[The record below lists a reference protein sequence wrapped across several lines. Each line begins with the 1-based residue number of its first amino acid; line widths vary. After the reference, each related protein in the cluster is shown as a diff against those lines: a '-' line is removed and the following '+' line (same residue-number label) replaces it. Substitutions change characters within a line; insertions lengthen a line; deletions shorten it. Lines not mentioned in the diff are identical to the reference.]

1 MFIGLK
7 FNYNIHLKTIKSIL
21 TTVCIGS
28 NGSFTSLI
36 NNFLRSLITLFNTF
50 IYLISIFFL
59 FHREYF
65 PYVCFASS
73 DLLGLSSSFFF
84 ELFPKI
90 VHRQC
95 QFDIRNE
102 IFSFF
107 SSPHFSFVFFRCCVL
122 NLLRQ
127 RNEKCILKR
136 DGHIHFVP
144 KKIRSIASS
153 CHIKAIWGYYNIT
166 LELSRHDRFI
176 ICGQNKI
183 T

>member
-107 SSPHFSFVFFRCCVL
+107 SSPHFSFVFFRIAVYWTCWD
-122 NLLRQ
+122 
-127 RNEKCILKR
+127 NEMKNVYSKEMVTFILFR
-136 DGHIHFVP
+136 RRYDRLPV
-144 KKIRSIASS
+144 R
-153 CHIKAIWGYYNIT
+153 AI
-166 LELSRHDRFI
+166 
-176 ICGQNKI
+176 
-183 T
+183 